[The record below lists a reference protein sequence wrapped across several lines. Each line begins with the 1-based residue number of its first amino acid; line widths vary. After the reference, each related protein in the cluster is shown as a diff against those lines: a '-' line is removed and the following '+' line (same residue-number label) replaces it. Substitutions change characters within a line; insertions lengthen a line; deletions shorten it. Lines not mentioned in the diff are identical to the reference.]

1 MKLSTFKNLRLIDLI
16 KGFEGIRVRF
26 EHCCKLLIGKR
37 FIFPFGHRFTDFGNH
52 IFDFLLFGNQVF
64 AKFGFF
70 QINLFP

>member
-1 MKLSTFKNLRLIDLI
+1 MPAVQHLFLVGVLEC
-16 KGFEGIRVRF
+16 FEGIRAGF
-26 EHCCKLLIGKR
+26 QHCGKFFVGKR
-37 FIFPFGHRFTDFGNH
+37 FIFPFGHHFTDFGNH